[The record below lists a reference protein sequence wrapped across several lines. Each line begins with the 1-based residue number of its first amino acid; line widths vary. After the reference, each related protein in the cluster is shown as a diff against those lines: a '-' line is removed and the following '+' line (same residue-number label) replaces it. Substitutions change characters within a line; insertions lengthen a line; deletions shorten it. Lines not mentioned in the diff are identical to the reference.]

1 MHSISRKAIRV
12 SSTTWLCYITYNKSV
27 GTSGGQP
34 FVLRKGNFSVKV
46 AKFLFVAYLAV
57 LVFCLGTLLL
67 VSPYLAFWH
76 LDATSVATFQF
87 LLHRSA
93 EIQILLGSALML
105 LFGFLY
111 VGPMKT
117 LTFFVISL
125 PVSLLMR
132 TFLTGKT
139 SLLGLYPANTAPAS
153 QESGLEV
160 FFILL
165 SWFSMSFSSYLL
177 ASKLVAR
184 LGLRRQTLWSLLL
197 GTYFLVAWSVALD
210 AVLTGARLP
219 AQTSLWHD
227 YGSSFGL
234 PVYNL
239 VNWAVAGLLLLM
251 LSRLWFPLMLSTCLV
266 LVPESLA
273 YFPREE
279 PHPIHGGRFRTS
291 LSQLVWLI
299 MRVGVWGFG
308 RRRLQLVA
316 RGVEHIPRSGPV
328 LIVANHVHYF
338 FDGYILIRTVPRRLH
353 TLVALDWVQVQ
364 ALRLVIELACSLA
377 DWPVVL
383 RSEQL
388 RERDT
393 SQNWAYKP
401 LESRQYLRQVISN
414 TVRLLRASEALAIF
428 PEAYPAFDPHPTL
441 KHAPDEF
448 LPFRPGFIKLVELA
462 ERDHRTR
469 VAIVPAGLMYTS
481 TGKGWQA
488 TVQYGQALFLSDFAS
503 HEEALHT
510 VEERVQALSL
520 ALSSVTPLPP
530 GETFPL

>member
-1 MHSISRKAIRV
+1 M
-12 SSTTWLCYITYNKSV
+12 
-27 GTSGGQP
+27 
-34 FVLRKGNFSVKV
+34 KV
-46 AKFLFVAYLAV
+46 AKFLFTAYLAI
-57 LVFCLGTLLL
+57 LVFCLGALLL

-76 LDATSVATFQF
+76 LDATSLATFQF
-87 LLHRSA
+87 LLRRSV
-93 EIQILLGSALML
+93 ELQILLGATIML
-105 LFGFLY
+105 LFGFLS

-132 TFLTGKT
+132 TLLTGKT
-139 SLLGLYPANTAPAS
+139 SLLGIYPVRTAPAP
-153 QESGLEV
+153 QESGLAV

-165 SWFSMSFSSYLL
+165 SWFFMSFASYLL
-177 ASKLVAR
+177 ASKLVVR
-184 LGLRRQTLWSLLL
+184 LGLRRQTFWSLLL
-197 GTYFLVAWSVALD
+197 GTYFLVAWSIALD

-219 AQTSLWHD
+219 AQTSLWHE
-227 YGSSFGL
+227 YGSAFGL
-234 PVYNL
+234 PVSNL
-239 VNWAVAGLLLLM
+239 VNWAVAGLLLLIMSRLFWRTGAQAQHLTIWLPFSLYTANIGFVM
-251 LSRLWFPLMLSTCLV
+251 LLSFGSGLWFPLMLATCLV

-279 PHPIHGGRFRTS
+279 PHPSHGGRFRTS
-291 LSQLVWLI
+291 LSQLIWLV

-308 RRRLQLVA
+308 RRHLRLVA
-316 RGVEHIPRSGPV
+316 KGVEHIPRSGPV
-328 LIVANHVHYF
+328 LIAANHVHYF

-353 TLVALDWVQVQ
+353 TLVALDWVQAQ
-364 ALRLVIELACSLA
+364 SLRLVIELACSLA

-388 RERDT
+388 HERDA

-401 LESRQYLRQVISN
+401 LENRQYLRQVMSD

-441 KHAPDEF
+441 KRAPDEF
-448 LPFRPGFIKLVELA
+448 LPFRPGFIKLIELA

-469 VAIVPAGLMYTS
+469 VAIVPAGLMYTR

-488 TVQYGQALFLSDFAS
+488 TVQYGQAIFLTDFAS
-503 HEEALHT
+503 SEEALHT

-520 ALSSVTPLPP
+520 APSAATPLPP
-530 GETFPL
+530 GEGFPL

>member
-1 MHSISRKAIRV
+1 M
-12 SSTTWLCYITYNKSV
+12 
-27 GTSGGQP
+27 
-34 FVLRKGNFSVKV
+34 KV
-46 AKFLFVAYLAV
+46 AKFLFVAYLAI
-57 LVFCLGTLLL
+57 LIFCLGALLL

-93 EIQILLGSALML
+93 EIQILLGSVLML

-132 TFLTGKT
+132 TLLTGKT

-153 QESGLEV
+153 QESGLAV

-177 ASKLVAR
+177 ASKLVVR

-251 LSRLWFPLMLSTCLV
+251 LSRLFWRAGASAQQLEIWLPFSLYTANIGFIMLLSFGSGLWFPLMLSTCLV

-291 LSQLVWLI
+291 LSQLIWLI

-388 RERDT
+388 RERDV

-401 LESRQYLRQVISN
+401 LESRQYLRQVINN
-414 TVRLLRASEALAIF
+414 TVRLLRASEALVIF

-441 KHAPDEF
+441 KRAPDEF
-448 LPFRPGFIKLVELA
+448 LPFRPGFIKLVEQA

-469 VAIVPAGLMYTS
+469 VAIVPAGLMYTR

-488 TVQYGQALFLSDFAS
+488 TVQYGQALFLTDFAS

-520 ALSSVTPLPP
+520 APSSATPLPP